1 MRFFKEVA
9 MNKLKILTQLFW
21 VFFKVGSFTFGG
33 GYAMLPLIQKEVVEK
48 EKWVAEE
55 EIVDIFAIS
64 QSVPGVIAINSS
76 IFIGNKVAKIPG
88 AIAAALGVIL
98 PAFVS
103 IILILAVL
111 LSFQNNI
118 YVQKVLQGIR
128 AASVGLIFLAAVK
141 LGKSI
146 LKDKLGWIIAL
157 VSFGVICLFNIN
169 AAWVVIGGGMI
180 GYLTY
185 LLKWREN

>member
-1 MRFFKEVA
+1 M
-9 MNKLKILTQLFW
+9 KLQKLAKLFW
-21 VFFKVGSFTFGG
+21 AFFKVGSFTFGG

-48 EKWVAEE
+48 QEWVTEE

-76 IFIGNKVAKIPG
+76 IFIGNKVARIPG
-88 AIAAALGVIL
+88 AIAAAFGVIL

-103 IILILAVL
+103 IILILVAL

-118 YVQKVLQGIR
+118 YVQKVLSGIR

-141 LGKSI
+141 LGKLI
-146 LKDKLGWIIAL
+146 LKDKQGWIIAL
-157 VSFGVICLFNIN
+157 ASFTVICMFNIN

-185 LLKWREN
+185 LLKRKEK

>member
-1 MRFFKEVA
+1 